1 MKNRRTGFTLI
12 ELLVVIAIIAILA
25 AILFPVFAQAREK
38 ARQISCVSN
47 ARQMGLAVAMY
58 IQDYEALPIFSSYGI
73 VIPKTRWPDKI
84 YPYVRNED
92 IFACP
97 SLAASPGMS
106 AAMRPW
112 AHNPNHFYG
121 GYGYNYQYLGNS
133 RFPFTVSEAAVTAPS
148 ETFVIADTA
157 GVRRDDNTSVAG
169 AYAIDPPLPS
179 ARGSRPSGDT
189 QGYGEAS
196 NKSLTYPKFGHLKR
210 AGVGK
215 NLRTLREFRVESVD
229 SFELGQEIGVDIFN
243 PGESIS
249 VTATSKGKGF
259 AGGVKRYH
267 FKGQHMTHG
276 YMTHRRPLASGAT
289 GPQRVFKGTRRPG
302 HMGSETVTQL
312 GTEVVQVDAERNL
325 LVVSGSVPGA
335 NGSLVVIKRS
345 QR

>member
-1 MKNRRTGFTLI
+1 MLPGILGTKVGMTHVFTEDGKMLP
-12 ELLVVIAIIAILA
+12 VTVIQAG
-25 AILFPVFAQAREK
+25 PVYVTQVKTSEK
-38 ARQISCVSN
+38 D
-47 ARQMGLAVAMY
+47 GYTAV
-58 IQDYEALPIFSSYGI
+58 Q
-73 VIPKTRWPDKI
+73 V
-84 YPYVRNED
+84 
-92 IFACP
+92 
-97 SLAASPGMS
+97 
-106 AAMRPW
+106 
-112 AHNPNHFYG
+112 
-121 GYGYNYQYLGNS
+121 
-133 RFPFTVSEAAVTAPS
+133 
-148 ETFVIADTA
+148 
-157 GVRRDDNTSVAG
+157 
-169 AYAIDPPLPS
+169 
-179 ARGSRPSGDT
+179 
-189 QGYGEAS
+189 GYGEAS